1 MQKPKV
7 ILSWSTGKD
16 SAWAL
21 HALRSRGEVEVVGL
35 LSTTTGPDTG
45 RRVTVHGVDCGV
57 LRAQAEAAGLPLE
70 EVPLPDPCPNEV
82 YEQAM
87 GAAVEHLKARGVTRI
102 AFGDLFLEDV
112 RAYREVK
119 LQGTGLTP
127 IFPLWGLD
135 TAALARDM
143 IAGGLKAYLISID
156 TEQLDA
162 RFIGRGFDVALLAD
176 LPPGCD
182 PCGERGEFHTVT
194 YAGPMFGAP
203 VTISLG
209 EITHGARFCHQEAAL
224 D

>member
-1 MQKPKV
+1 MQKSKV

-21 HALRSRGEVEVVGL
+21 HVLRSRDEVEVVGL
-35 LSTTTGPDTG
+35 LSTTTGPDAD

-70 EVPLPDPCPNEV
+70 EVPLPDPCPNEA

-87 GAAVEHLKARGVTRI
+87 LAAVERLKARGVTRI

-112 RAYREVK
+112 RAYREEK
-119 LQGTGLTP
+119 MQGSGLDP
-127 IFPLWGLD
+127 IFPLWGMN
-135 TAALARDM
+135 TATLACEM
-143 IAGGLKAYLISID
+143 VIGGLKARLISID

-162 RFIGRGFDVALLAD
+162 RFIGRAFDAALLED

-182 PCGERGEFHTVT
+182 PCGERGEFHTVAF
-194 YAGPMFGAP
+194 AGPMFAAP
-203 VTISLG
+203 VNVSLG
-209 EITHGARFCHQEAAL
+209 EITHGGRFCHQDASLA
-224 D
+224 